1 MTTDIAF
8 LRELHDDL
16 MEAAAL
22 QTAAPVAVRT
32 RPVATRGGRRWP
44 LPRISL
50 GRRPVL
56 TGFALA
62 LMAFVL
68 IATGL
73 GYLAQRS
80 TQGPNTRALSFLN
93 YAGRQPGPVAAGGVP
108 RTAPVPQPSP
118 AINGPW
124 QALHSAAGGGA
135 AQRASLS
142 LDTGIPL
149 GGSTIAQQ
157 AGTPSSRSL
166 EIGPLIV
173 KTAELSVQVKRGTFD
188 HAYEQASVVADH
200 FHGYIEAS
208 STSGDTTRSG
218 MLRIRIPAGQFDT
231 AVASLRAVGHVDSQ
245 SVSGRDVTANFVD
258 LQSRLKTWQAQENS
272 LLALIAKATT
282 VQETLNVQRVLQNVQ
297 LEVEQLKGQIRLVNN
312 QTANGTVTVYLHEQP
327 PPKKAV
333 VKKTV
338 VTPSLGTGLHKG
350 IKAFFG
356 MLVAF
361 MVGVGYLLPM
371 LALLMVAILGWV
383 VVRRVRRVA

>member
-22 QTAAPVAVRT
+22 QTAAPAAARS
-32 RPVATRGGRRWP
+32 RPTAARVGRRWP

-80 TQGPNTRALSFLN
+80 TQGPSTRALGSLVHLAGPVPA
-93 YAGRQPGPVAAGGVP
+93 AGRGVP
-108 RTAPVPQPSP
+108 LTVPGPQPSP
-118 AINGPW
+118 ETAAIG
-124 QALHSAAGGGA
+124 SAAGGGA
-135 AQRASLS
+135 ADRAVLARGNSLFAPS
-142 LDTGIPL
+142 PAFH
-149 GGSTIAQQ
+149 SS

-188 HAYEQASVVADH
+188 KAYEQASVVADH
-200 FHGYIEAS
+200 YGGFIEAS
-208 STSGDTTRSG
+208 STSGDTTHSG

-231 AVASLRAVGHVDSQ
+231 AVAALRAVGHVESQ
-245 SVSGRDVTANFVD
+245 SVSGKDVTASYVD
-258 LQSRLKTWQAQENS
+258 LQSRLTTWQAQENS

-282 VQETLNVQRVLQNVQ
+282 VQETLNVQRVLQDVQ
-297 LEVEQLKGQIRLVNN
+297 LEVEQLKGQIRLVDN

-327 PPKKAV
+327 PPKKPV

-371 LALLMVAILGWV
+371 LALLMVAILGWL